1 MQYGRYVFRCILEDD
16 VMLPTFKGSTIRGVF
31 GHALK
36 KVVCALRLAECN
48 ACILKSTCVYYM
60 IFEEG
65 EPAGARIAAKPH
77 PYIIEPPLD
86 SKTTYKKGEN
96 LEFNIILIGKANDY
110 LPYFICAF
118 ENIGS
123 SGIGKRINGKASA
136 FILDEVI
143 YENETIY
150 SSGAKTLLKV
160 DNILEIR
167 ADAFLQT
174 ESNKSETGSITMRI
188 ETPLR
193 LKFENTLEKKPK
205 LSFHILTRA
214 MLRRVSSLFESYGG
228 GEPRLDYKGLVAKAS
243 EIEIPESNLSWYDWR
258 RYSNRQDQA
267 MFMGGLVGQIT
278 YKGAIYDF
286 MSLFRFCEI
295 FHIGKQTAFGLGKIE
310 II

>member
-1 MQYGRYVFRCILEDD
+1 MQYGRYVFRCVLEDD
-16 VMLPTFKGSTIRGVF
+16 AMLPSFKGSTIRGVF

-36 KVVCALRLAECN
+36 KVVCALRLSECN
-48 ACILKSTCVYYM
+48 ACILKNTCVYYM

-86 SKTTYKKGEN
+86 SKTTYQKGEN

-143 YENETIY
+143 YENKAIY
-150 SSGAKTLLKV
+150 SSRTKTLQKL
-160 DNILEIR
+160 DNIQEIR
-167 ADAFLQT
+167 ANTFLQA
-174 ESNKSETGSITMRI
+174 EIDKSATGSITMKI

-193 LKFENTLEKKPK
+193 LKFENTFEKKP
-205 LSFHILTRA
+205 
-214 MLRRVSSLFESYGG
+214 
-228 GEPRLDYKGLVAKAS
+228 
-243 EIEIPESNLSWYDWR
+243 
-258 RYSNRQDQA
+258 
-267 MFMGGLVGQIT
+267 
-278 YKGAIYDF
+278 
-286 MSLFRFCEI
+286 
-295 FHIGKQTAFGLGKIE
+295 
-310 II
+310 